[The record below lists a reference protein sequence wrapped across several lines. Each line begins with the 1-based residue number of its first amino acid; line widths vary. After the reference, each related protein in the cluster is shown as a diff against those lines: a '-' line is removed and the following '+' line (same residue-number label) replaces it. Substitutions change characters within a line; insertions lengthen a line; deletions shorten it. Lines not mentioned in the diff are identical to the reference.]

1 MPGKLYV
8 VATPIGNLEDIT
20 ERARRTL
27 QEADIIAAEDTRST
41 QKLLS
46 LLGIRGRTVSNHK
59 FNERGQAEALVNR
72 LLAGENIAL
81 VSDAG
86 TPCISDPGWAL
97 VSAAVR
103 EGIEVIGVCGASA
116 VVTALSVSG
125 FELVSFAFYGFF
137 PREQG
142 EAARFVERLSGSDIP
157 VSVVFESPMRI
168 KKTLRLLADA
178 LPGAELCLCND
189 LTKLHERIYRGSPAA
204 VLAELEANPAA
215 EKGEYTLVIRSMR
228 VGDESRDAPDT
239 LSPEAMLA
247 DSLIKNGGTLR
258 DAIADVHARHGG
270 IYSKNQLK
278 SASLRLKELLDGI
291 SGNAAENTDG
301 ENG

>member
-8 VATPIGNLEDIT
+8 VATPIGNLEDMT

-27 QEADIIAAEDTRST
+27 GEADIIAAEDTRST

-46 LLGIRGRTVSNHK
+46 LLGISGRTVSNHK
-59 FNERGQAEALVNR
+59 FNERGQADALVAR

-103 EGIEVIGVCGASA
+103 SGIEVIGVCGPSA
-116 VVTALSVSG
+116 VITALSVSG
-125 FELVSFAFYGFF
+125 FEFCSFAFYGFF

-142 EAARFVERLSGSDIP
+142 ESARFVEQLARSDIS

-189 LTKLHERIYRGSPAA
+189 LTKLHERIYRGSPAD
-204 VLAELEANPAA
+204 VLDRLEANPAA
-215 EKGEYTLVIRSMR
+215 DKGEYTLVIRVTHSE
-228 VGDESRDAPDT
+228 DENNSEPDA
-239 LSPEAMLA
+239 LSPEALLV

-258 DAIADVHARHGG
+258 DAVADVLARYGG
-270 IYSKNQLK
+270 KYSKNELK
-278 SASLRLKELLDGI
+278 AASLRLKELLGGI
-291 SGNAAENTDG
+291 SGNASKDADDG
-301 ENG
+301 NG